1 MPNLMLTNY
10 CNYHCSYCFGK
21 DIMFP
26 KNPRQTMS
34 RDTFNGIVEWVKKGP
49 SDRVFHLMGGEPT
62 LHPDIDWMVARLLEE
77 DMQITIFSNLATKG
91 AVDLAKKIADLP
103 VNWVV
108 NVNDPAH
115 WNAIQQEHITA
126 ALEILKGQACLT
138 FNVMPDEDDNLWAL
152 EYTRK
157 FNLDKTIKVGFLLPT
172 YNQTNEAL
180 NDDQYSVVAA
190 KVTRLAQEAAKYDI
204 QLDYECGVPTCA
216 FTDEQLGILWRCK
229 SELQSGCHSRLDITP
244 EGEVIY
250 CLPLATLG
258 SKHFSQ
264 WDCYHEACMWFEQRF
279 QPYRMLGRRLE
290 CVSCNLHNSAACNAG
305 CLAKNL
311 INCKNI
317 NLK

>member
-10 CNYHCSYCFGK
+10 CNYKCSYCFGK

-34 RDTFNGIVEWVKKGP
+34 RDTFNSIVEWVKKGS

-77 DMQITIFSNLATKG
+77 DMQTTIFSNLATQG

-103 VNWVV
+103 VEWVV

-115 WNAIQQEHITA
+115 WNDVQRENITM
-126 ALEILKGQACLT
+126 ALELLKKRACLT
-138 FNVMPDEDDNLWAL
+138 FNVMPDEDDNLWAI
-152 EYTRK
+152 EYTK
-157 FNLDKTIKVGFLLPT
+157 LYHLNHSIKVGFLLPT
-172 YNQTNEAL
+172 YNKTNVAL
-180 NDDQYSVVAA
+180 DDDQYTIVAD
-190 KVTRLAQEAAKYDI
+190 KVTRLAQIAAKEDI
-204 QLDYECGVPTCA
+204 HLEYECGIPTCA
-216 FTDEQLGILWRCK
+216 FTDEQLGILWRCG
-229 SELQSGCHSRLDITP
+229 SQLQSGCNSRLDITP
-244 EGEVIY
+244 DGTVIY

-258 SKHFSQ
+258 SKHYSQ
-264 WDCYHEACMWFEQRF
+264 FECYNDACIWFDQRF
-279 QPYRMLGRRLE
+279 KPYRMLGRRIE
-290 CVSCNLHNSAACNAG
+290 CVSCNLHNSASCNAG

-317 NLK
+317 NL